1 MPEGFVSD
9 GRGFLVSAVAS
20 GAFDPE
26 GASNL
31 VWSHMAASAVSLA
44 KGMFLI
50 IPISCS
56 IGQPILVGTDD
67 GDGWFPFRTNQSVI
81 YFFFGF
87 TLLLM
92 RFVGLITE
100 RLGEHKNR
108 VLSATDHWQVVEA
121 GSRNRAS
128 GKSGTAGVRE
138 DHHLPNSE
146 EEGDLV
152 VVESGSA
159 RFGQEDVIKEVVGSQ
174 RRADGSGEPGDSMEV
189 DEQKAKEVGIELPH
203 ATDVLHKNGSD
214 GLEMNDVSGLRT
226 VGILNTSSAKVFFF
240 L

>member
-81 YFFFGF
+81 YFFFWVHAAVDAF
-87 TLLLM
+87 C
-92 RFVGLITE
+92 RFD
-100 RLGEHKNR
+100 N
-108 VLSATDHWQVVEA
+108 
-121 GSRNRAS
+121 
-128 GKSGTAGVRE
+128 
-138 DHHLPNSE
+138 
-146 EEGDLV
+146 
-152 VVESGSA
+152 
-159 RFGQEDVIKEVVGSQ
+159 
-174 RRADGSGEPGDSMEV
+174 
-189 DEQKAKEVGIELPH
+189 
-203 ATDVLHKNGSD
+203 
-214 GLEMNDVSGLRT
+214 
-226 VGILNTSSAKVFFF
+226 
-240 L
+240 